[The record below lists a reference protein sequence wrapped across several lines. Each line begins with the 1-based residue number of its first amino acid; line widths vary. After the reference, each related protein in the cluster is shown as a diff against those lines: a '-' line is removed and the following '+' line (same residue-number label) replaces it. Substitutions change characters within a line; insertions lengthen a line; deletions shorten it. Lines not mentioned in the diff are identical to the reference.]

1 MSTGTPGP
9 SSGKQDPGPQD
20 HAGGPGFLPPEDPVG
35 RPDQPRPPLRPDDR
49 LATPPAP
56 PPPPD
61 PGRRAFH
68 VVLGGIGAL
77 VVAIAVVFALVL
89 AQSPTPRQAAAPSPS
104 PSPSP
109 SPTPT
114 GAPGRTVPLPD
125 YPGRGSKV
133 IGRID
138 DPNAGLS
145 YARLGSP
152 WRLDSDRMSDFGR
165 EQTVITERYGPD
177 ATPYWANISSDA
189 LPARLARY
197 YGDPY
202 RTYHASRAM
211 LADVRSTYY
220 PEGNRRT
227 EVASQPIEVEGRQG
241 WLVAARLEFDR
252 EGMRAK
258 SELAAVAVVDT
269 GASLPGV
276 VYLSIP
282 DTHKQLWPDIDTVV
296 KSLRLLN

>member
-1 MSTGTPGP
+1 MSTGTPG
-9 SSGKQDPGPQD
+9 SSTGPPPD
-20 HAGGPGFLPPEDPVG
+20 RDDGPRFLPPEDPVG
-35 RPDQPRPPLRPDDR
+35 RPDQPRPPLRQRDH
-49 LATPPAP
+49 LARPPAP

-61 PGRRAFH
+61 PGRRALH

-77 VVAIAVVFALVL
+77 VMTLVVVIALVR
-89 AQSPTPRQAAAPSPS
+89 AQTPDEQEVAAPPPS
-104 PSPSP
+104 RTPSP

-114 GAPGRTVPLPD
+114 GVPGREVPLPD

-145 YARLGSP
+145 YARLGPP
-152 WRLDSDRMSDFGR
+152 WRLDADRMSDFGR

-177 ATPYWANISSDA
+177 AMPYWANISSDA
-189 LPARLARY
+189 LPGRLAKN
-197 YGDPY
+197 YGGPY
-202 RTYHASRAM
+202 RTYNAARAM
-211 LADVRSTYY
+211 LADVRSNYY

-241 WLVAARLEFDR
+241 WLIAARLAFDR

-282 DTHKQLWPDIDTVV
+282 DTHRELWPDIDTVV
-296 KSLRLLN
+296 RSLRLLN